1 MVKIGLLSDTHGY
14 LPPQLYEHFANV
26 DEVWHAGDIGTL
38 AVADA
43 LEAFKPLRMIT
54 GNIDGQ
60 ELRVRYPEHLF
71 FTIERVSVLI
81 THIGGYPPR
90 YNTESKPF
98 IIQHKPHLFISG
110 HSHILKVMPDPQF
123 NLLHINPGACGKQG
137 WHKVSTLVRFNVDDD
152 RLKDLEII
160 ELEKK

>member
-81 THIGGYPPR
+81 THIGCLLYTSTSNR
-90 YNTESKPF
+90 CQS
-98 IIQHKPHLFISG
+98 
-110 HSHILKVMPDPQF
+110 ILIY
-123 NLLHINPGACGKQG
+123 LLPYRCNH
-137 WHKVSTLVRFNVDDD
+137 
-152 RLKDLEII
+152 
-160 ELEKK
+160 